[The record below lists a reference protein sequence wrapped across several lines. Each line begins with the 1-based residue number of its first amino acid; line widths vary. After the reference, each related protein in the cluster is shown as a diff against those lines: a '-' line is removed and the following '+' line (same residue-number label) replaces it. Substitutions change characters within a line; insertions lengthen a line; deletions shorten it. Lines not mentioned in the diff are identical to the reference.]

1 MSANR
6 SALVLGGTG
15 FIGGHIIKILARHGW
30 EIHALRRR
38 PGSVGHVGSLEVCWH
53 DGDLDDA
60 GVLEGPLRHAR
71 VLFHAAGY
79 VPPNSRDVPDKVARS
94 VQQSRNV
101 CEAAR
106 RAGIDKMVYTSTLTT
121 IGMPPQDADRLA
133 DERDSYL
140 PGSVAKSAYFECK
153 YAMESEVLRYA
164 ANGLPV
170 VVVNPTFI
178 IGPEGV
184 ESTIAALM
192 KMIAAGWGRLGIGVE
207 QNAVDV
213 RDVAEG
219 HMLAATHGRDAERY
233 ILGGTN
239 IRVDALMSQIA
250 ELMEAPGP
258 RWNLPVRWLRTVALL
273 LNFGALGAVSNHLFG
288 IDQWQAL
295 NTEKAHKELG
305 YQNRPLEVTLRDTI
319 DWYREQGMI
328 PHGKYVV

>member
-1 MSANR
+1 MNANR

-15 FIGGHIIKILARHGW
+15 FIGGHIIKSLARHGW

-38 PGSVGHVGSLEVCWH
+38 PDSVGHVGGLEVCWH

-60 GVLEGPLRHAR
+60 GVLDGPLRHAE

-79 VPPNSRDVPDKVARS
+79 VPRNSHDVPDKVARS
-94 VQQSRNV
+94 VQQTRNV

-140 PGSVAKSAYFECK
+140 PGSVAASAYYECK

-164 ANGLPV
+164 AGGLPV

-178 IGPEGV
+178 LGPEGV
-184 ESTIAALM
+184 EDTIAALM
-192 KMIAAGWGRLGIGVE
+192 KMIAAGWGRVSIGID

-219 HMLAATHGRDAERY
+219 HVLAAINGRDAERY

-239 IRVDALMSQIA
+239 IRVDALMRQIA

-258 RWNLPVRWLRTVALL
+258 RWNLPVRWLKNAAQVM
-273 LNFGALGAVSNHLFG
+273 NFGSMGAASNHLFG
-288 IDQWQAL
+288 IDRWQAL
-295 NTEKAHKELG
+295 SIEKAQKELG
-305 YQNRPLEVTLRDTI
+305 FRSRPLDVTLRETI
-319 DWYREQGMI
+319 EWYREQGTI
-328 PHGKYVV
+328 PPGKYVV